1 MYWLMLI
8 CILLA
13 VGYTALLLLYRIGWA
28 LQPDFEL
35 PDGYQPATRISI
47 VIAARNE
54 SGNIEACL
62 SSILKQDYPATLFD
76 VTVVDDF
83 SEDDTADKVRSLNA
97 VNVQLIELKDHVPDR
112 SAIRSFKKKAL
123 ETAIAHTRG
132 ELIITTDAD
141 CIADP
146 LWLRMMAAK
155 YELTQAKMIVAPV
168 DFTADGRTVEVF
180 QSIDFLTM
188 QGITAAAHRLKLG
201 NMSNGANLAFTRAAY
216 EAVNGYQGIDHLASG
231 DDFLLMVKMQE
242 RFPGSIYYLKSGK
255 AIIRTAPQPD
265 WHSFLQQ
272 RIRWASKSGKYN
284 DPRLTL
290 ILVLV
295 YFFNL
300 SFPVLF
306 IAALFDIKLLNIFF
320 ILVTWKIAIEL
331 LFLWPVAGFFGKRRQ
346 LLVFPFLQALHIVYI
361 ILAGFLGYKG
371 RFVWKGRSVE

>member
-1 MYWLMLI
+1 MYWLILI

-13 VGYTALLLLYRIGWA
+13 AGYTVLLLLYRIGWA
-28 LQPDFEL
+28 LQCDFEV

-54 SGNIEACL
+54 SKQIEACL
-62 SSILKQDYPATLFD
+62 SSLLKQDYPATLFD
-76 VTVVDDF
+76 ITVVDDF
-83 SEDDTADKVRSLNA
+83 SEDDTANKVRSLNA
-97 VNVQLIELKDHVPDR
+97 GNVQLIALKDHVADR

-123 ETAIAHTRG
+123 EIAIAHTRG

-146 LWLRMMAAK
+146 LWLRTMAAK
-155 YELTQAKMIVAPV
+155 YEQTQAKMIVAPV
-168 DFTADGRTVEVF
+168 DFTSDGRVVEVF

-231 DDFLLMVKMQE
+231 DDYLLMVKVQE
-242 RFPGSIYYLKSGK
+242 RFPGSIHYLKSGK
-255 AIIRTAPQPD
+255 AIIRTVPQPD

-284 DPRLTL
+284 DPRLTM

-300 SFPVLF
+300 SFPVLLV
-306 IAALFDIKLLNIFF
+306 ASLFDIKLLNIFF
-320 ILVTWKIAIEL
+320 ILVTWKILAEL
-331 LFLWPVAGFFGKRRQ
+331 LFLWPVAGFFNKRKQ
-346 LLVFPFLQALHIVYI
+346 LILFPFLQALHIVYI
-361 ILAGFLGYKG
+361 TLAGFLGYKG
-371 RFVWKGRSVE
+371 RFVWKGRTVE